1 MIRIREEINEINTK
15 KIGKINDSKCWFF
28 ENINKSK
35 TFTESPQEKKK
46 RTQINKIR
54 NERKEIPA
62 NTTETQRIIKVY
74 KAYFYVKKLDNLEEM
89 DKLLEMYNL
98 PRMNNGEIEN
108 RKRPMT
114 QNEIESV
121 I

>member
-1 MIRIREEINEINTK
+1 MSFPSGSGVKNLYGVSSR
-15 KIGKINDSKCWFF
+15 
-28 ENINKSK
+28 
-35 TFTESPQEKKK
+35 KKK